1 MTTSKKAPK
10 PAKPR
15 KAHVADAGKD
25 ATPEEKRSSMQKLL
39 IAPET
44 RAVLAMQT
52 TSLGAELIDVPG
64 LVDELRVQIE
74 AVRNG
79 DLSHV
84 EGMLLCQAIVLEDL
98 FVTLTSRAMGQTQ
111 LTPMEGLMRMAL
123 RAQNQSR
130 QTLETLAAVKN
141 PPIIYAKQANISG
154 GHQQVVN
161 NAPAHAGKI
170 ENKPNEL
177 LEATNHERL
186 DIRTPSQASCN
197 DSAMATL
204 GEKHRGKNR
213 SGKSTMQ
220 PQR

>member
-1 MTTSKKAPK
+1 MTKPKTPKSKE

-52 TSLGAELIDVPG
+52 TSLGAELLDVPG
-64 LVDELRVQIE
+64 LVDELKVQIE

-79 DLSHV
+79 DLSHA

-111 LTPMEGLMRMAL
+111 LSTMEPLLRMAL

-141 PPIIYAKQANISG
+141 PPIIYAKQANISA
-154 GHQQVVN
+154 GHQQIN

-186 DIRTPSQASCN
+186 DTRAASQASCN
-197 DSAMATL
+197 DSSMEAVGTL
-204 GEKHRGKNR
+204 DRR
-213 SGKSTMQ
+213 
-220 PQR
+220 

>member
-25 ATPEEKRSSMQKLL
+25 STPEDKRSSMQKLL
-39 IAPET
+39 IAPEV
-44 RAVLAMQT
+44 RAVIAMQT
-52 TSLGAELIDVPG
+52 TSVGAELIDVPG
-64 LVDELRVQIE
+64 LSDELKVQIE

-79 DLSHV
+79 DLSHA

-98 FVTLTSRAMGQTQ
+98 FATLTSRAMGQTQ

-130 QTLETLAAVKN
+130 QTLETLATIKN

-161 NAPAHAGKI
+161 NAPAGKI

-177 LEATNHERL
+177 LEATNHERM
-186 DIRTPSQASCN
+186 DTRAASQAIGD
-197 DSAMATL
+197 DSAMATVGAL
-204 GEKHRGKNR
+204 DR
-213 SGKSTMQ
+213 S
-220 PQR
+220 